1 MTRAERRRL
10 EKLTG
15 NKPVVYQ
22 YTAAQIEEIK
32 RQAVQAQKEKLKKIL
47 TEEFEEKWK
56 AKEAA
61 VNQAIDEE
69 WKRRAE
75 LLGGTDAAERM
86 EKVLGLLLSV
96 PARILV
102 DKFHWKPIR
111 DENDRRSKLL
121 QFSEAV
127 VAEVNRICGDDY
139 ADIRVYSQE
148 TYEKCGVKYELQDE
162 SGGDAVG

>member
-15 NKPVVYQ
+15 SKAAVYQ

-32 RQAVQAQKEKLKKIL
+32 HQAVIDRKEELKQIL
-47 TEEFEEKWK
+47 TVEFEEKWRDR
-56 AKEAA
+56 EEE
-61 VNQAIDEE
+61 VNRKIDEE
-69 WKRRAE
+69 WERRAE
-75 LLGGTDAAERM
+75 ALGGSDAAERM

-96 PARILV
+96 PVRILCE
-102 DKFHWKPIR
+102 KFHWLPIR

-127 VAEVNRICGDDY
+127 VAEVNRICADEY
-139 ADIRVYSQE
+139 ADIRAYSQE
-148 TYEKCGVKYELQDE
+148 TYEKYGVKYELQEDDE
-162 SGGDAVG
+162 DEK

>member
-1 MTRAERRRL
+1 MKKA
-10 EKLTG
+10 LT
-15 NKPVVYQ
+15 V
-22 YTAAQIEEIK
+22 
-32 RQAVQAQKEKLKKIL
+32 
-47 TEEFEEKWK
+47 EFEEKWW
-56 AKEAA
+56 AKEEE
-61 VNQAIDEE
+61 VNKKIDEE
-69 WKRRAE
+69 WKQRAE
-75 LLGGTDAAERM
+75 ALGGADAAERM

-127 VAEVNRICGDDY
+127 VAEVDRICADDY

-148 TYEKCGVKYELQDE
+148 TYEKCGVKYELQEDDE
-162 SGGDAVG
+162 GEKCC

>member
-1 MTRAERRRL
+1 MVMTRAERRRL

-47 TEEFEEKWK
+47 TEE
-56 AKEAA
+56 
-61 VNQAIDEE
+61 
-69 WKRRAE
+69 
-75 LLGGTDAAERM
+75 
-86 EKVLGLLLSV
+86 
-96 PARILV
+96 
-102 DKFHWKPIR
+102 
-111 DENDRRSKLL
+111 NDRRSKLL

-148 TYEKCGVKYELQDE
+148 TYEKCGVKYELQDDA
-162 SGGDAVG
+162 GGDAVG

>member
-15 NKPVVYQ
+15 SKPAVYQ

-32 RQAVQAQKEKLKKIL
+32 WQAVQEWKEKIKKAL
-47 TEEFEEKWK
+47 TAEFEEKWR
-56 AKEAA
+56 AKEEEI
-61 VNQAIDEE
+61 NKKIDEE
-69 WKRRAE
+69 WKQRAE
-75 LLGGTDAAERM
+75 ALGGSDAAERM
-86 EKVLGLLLSV
+86 GKVLGLLLSV

-102 DKFHWKPIR
+102 DKFHWKPVR

-127 VAEVNRICGDDY
+127 VAEVNRICADDY

-148 TYEKCGVKYELQDE
+148 TYEKYGVKYELQEDDE
-162 SGGDAVG
+162 SEKCC